1 MSRPKPT
8 VIMSMPQGS
17 RMLDVCTSDAVYA
30 VFYKGEPIKV
40 KTREQHTGYDRPKYF
55 KTHFPESGH
64 AFNLA
69 DKLNALFQCSD
80 FAVYKLREGRRL
92 QEK

>member
-8 VIMSMPQGS
+8 IIMSMPQGS
-17 RMLDVCTSDAVYA
+17 KIIDVCTSDAVYA
-30 VFYKGEPIKV
+30 VFYQGQPIKV
-40 KTREQHTGYDRPKYF
+40 RRRTTTNDYDGPKYF

-69 DKLNALFQCSD
+69 DRLNALFQCED
-80 FAVYKLREGRRL
+80 FAVYKLREGRKIE
-92 QEK
+92 EK